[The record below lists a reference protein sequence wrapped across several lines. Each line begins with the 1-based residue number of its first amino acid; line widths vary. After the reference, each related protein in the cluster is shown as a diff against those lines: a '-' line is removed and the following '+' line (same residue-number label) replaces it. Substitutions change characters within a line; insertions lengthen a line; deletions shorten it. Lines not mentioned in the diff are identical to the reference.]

1 MIAVENEELD
11 LWLSASLSRGEP
23 EIVASL
29 RAFRALGNAVEDRRR
44 GIGIGALPGG
54 RREGE
59 FRVASE
65 DGGCDERNPCGI
77 LTDRLLT
84 MHNGLGVGSMSNSRE
99 EWVVVSV
106 RARDRRERGLSL
118 EQVVFMSP
126 LLN

>member
-11 LWLSASLSRGEP
+11 LWLPAPLSRGEP

-29 RAFRALGNAVEDRRR
+29 RVFRALGNAVEDRRR

-59 FRVASE
+59 FRAAGE
-65 DGGCDERNPCGI
+65 DGGCHERNPRGI

-84 MHNGLGVGSMSNSRE
+84 MHNGLGVGSTSNSRDG
-99 EWVVVSV
+99 WVV
-106 RARDRRERGLSL
+106 L
-118 EQVVFMSP
+118 
-126 LLN
+126 